1 MQSNPIAVPDKAVF
15 TSKRGEPIT
24 QAMLDAASEAARALG
39 IYVSAEQA
47 HTVLDIGLPYTMTS
61 IPAAA
66 AAAGLEE
73 WLADLMADY
82 AIAAIE

>member
-1 MQSNPIAVPDKAVF
+1 MTVF

-24 QAMLDAASEAARALG
+24 QKMLDAATEATREHGIDVGSAQAR
-39 IYVSAEQA
+39 
-47 HTVLDIGLPYTMTS
+47 TVLDVGLPYTMKS